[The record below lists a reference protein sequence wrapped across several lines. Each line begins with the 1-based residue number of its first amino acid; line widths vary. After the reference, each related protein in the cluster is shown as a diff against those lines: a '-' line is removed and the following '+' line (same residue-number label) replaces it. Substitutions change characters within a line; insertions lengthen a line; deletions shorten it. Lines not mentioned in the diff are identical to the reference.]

1 MIVAHPDSNRTL
13 MCKGASKKTVIFI
26 GVVITVVLAVFVFLP
41 GCAGSRPHRVYL
53 HWHPPVSKKGATVVS
68 YNVYRSETS
77 GGHYVRIRS
86 GVHKLDYT
94 DMHVN
99 SGKTYFYVV
108 TAVDKQGQESKYS
121 N

>member
-1 MIVAHPDSNRTL
+1 

-53 HWHPPVSKKGATVVS
+53 HWHPPVPEKAVRVVS

-77 GGHYVRIRS
+77 GEHYVRIKS
-86 GVHKLDYT
+86 GVREPSYT
-94 DMHVN
+94 DVHVN
-99 SGKTYFYVV
+99 SGKSYFYVV
-108 TAVDKQGQESKYS
+108 TAVDERGHESKYS
-121 N
+121 NEIKATIPGAGR